1 MPRSITKVIRA
12 FKWWNATHPEKN
24 ESLIVLSVPTDHPS
38 KWLRCSCVWYQV
50 CAHKLW
56 GISRHSSRKE
66 IFVVCMSPPYKVDR
80 KISSFQES
88 GENCGEH
95 NSYPH
100 FFVNCSVKYLS
111 EKKKII
117 IIFAVLRLFSGVQYY
132 SALLTEIMITA
143 PYFCIFTTS
152 PSIWISAICC
162 FYKKSLV
169 ASPLSVKVIQSAP
182 IENTN

>member
-1 MPRSITKVIRA
+1 MKCHTTRK
-12 FKWWNATHPEKN
+12 KWVFNCSFSTNRP
-24 ESLIVLSVPTDHPS
+24 SV
-38 KWLRCSCVWYQV
+38 KMIKMFMCVWYQV

-56 GISRHSSRKE
+56 GIPRHSSRKE
-66 IFVVCMSPPYKVDR
+66 IFVVCMSPPFKVDR

-152 PSIWISAICC
+152 PSIWISVMLFVVFTKRVLWRRRCLW
-162 FYKKSLV
+162 K
-169 ASPLSVKVIQSAP
+169 
-182 IENTN
+182 